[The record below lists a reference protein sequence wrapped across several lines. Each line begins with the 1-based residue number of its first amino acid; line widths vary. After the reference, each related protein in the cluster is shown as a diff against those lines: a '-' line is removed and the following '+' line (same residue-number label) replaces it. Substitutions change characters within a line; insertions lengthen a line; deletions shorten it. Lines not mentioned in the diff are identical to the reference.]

1 MLNILRTQGRTP
13 RAECDL
19 FMLGLIKHWLNVA
32 QYGGSKP
39 WLRHQMAVAG
49 WCVGFY
55 RSYQAVDWSRVQ
67 RLVFVCKGNICRSPY
82 AEVRAR
88 NLGLASISMGLDTR
102 PESLADPQA
111 IRAAA
116 LKGVNL
122 TVHRS
127 TLFDSSVLSP
137 GDLLVGFEPWHAQA
151 MLSGAAASGAQVTLA
166 GLWSQ
171 PLRPDVGDPHG
182 RSDAYFAVCYEV
194 LDSAVQTMA
203 RKSVTKR
210 S

>member
-1 MLNILRTQGRTP
+1 MLNILRTRGRTP
-13 RAECDL
+13 RWECDL
-19 FMLGLIKHWLNVA
+19 FMLGLLKHWLDVA
-32 QYGGSKP
+32 QYGGGKP
-39 WLRHQMAVAG
+39 WLRHHLALAS
-49 WCVGFY
+49 CRVGFY
-55 RSYQAVDWSRVQ
+55 RDYQAIDWSRVQ

-82 AEVRAR
+82 AEVRACT
-88 NLGLASISMGLDTR
+88 LGLAALSMGLDTR

-116 LKGVNL
+116 LKGIDL
-122 TVHRS
+122 AAHRS
-127 TLFDSSVLSP
+127 TLFDSSVLGP

-151 MLSGAAASGAQVTLA
+151 MLAGAAASGAQVTLA

-194 LDSAVQTMA
+194 LDNAVQTMA

>member
-1 MLNILRTQGRTP
+1 M
-13 RAECDL
+13 
-19 FMLGLIKHWLNVA
+19 
-32 QYGGSKP
+32 
-39 WLRHQMAVAG
+39 VAG
-49 WCVGFY
+49 ATLGV
-55 RSYQAVDWSRVQ
+55 RVQ
-67 RLVFVCKGNICRSPY
+67 GQHLPQPVC
-82 AEVRAR
+82 EMRAR
-88 NLGLASISMGLDTR
+88 TLGLASVSMGLDTR
-102 PESLADPQA
+102 PDSLADPQA

-116 LKGVNL
+116 LKGIDLVA
-122 TVHRS
+122 HRS
-127 TLFDSSVLSP
+127 TLFDSSVLGP

-194 LDSAVQTMA
+194 LDNAVQTMV

>member
-88 NLGLASISMGLDTR
+88 TLGLASISMGLDTR
-102 PESLADPQA
+102 PDSLADPQA

-116 LKGVNL
+116 LKGIDL
-122 TVHRS
+122 AAHRS
-127 TLFDSSVLSP
+127 TLFDSSVLGP

-151 MLSGAAASGAQVTLA
+151 MLSGAVASGAQVTLA

-182 RSDAYFAVCYEV
+182 RTDTYFAVCYEV